1 MSMVCK
7 NRDRPHR
14 KKAMVVK
21 LMGKVMGVVF
31 MDSSD
36 VILVHMVPAG
46 HTVKG
51 AFAWKTRSRGDQI
64 RYSNCVVCQNKDNTQ
79 VLMEISTCY
88 PSNKNGE
95 SRPYCITVQ

>member
-1 MSMVCK
+1 MSMVWK

-21 LMGKVMGVVF
+21 LMRKVMCVVF

-46 HTVKG
+46 HTVKE
-51 AFAWKTRSRGDQI
+51 AFAWKTISRSRGDQI
-64 RYSNCVVCQNKDNTQ
+64 RYSNCVVQRS
-79 VLMEISTCY
+79 V
-88 PSNKNGE
+88 
-95 SRPYCITVQ
+95 